1 MAVANLSLKRVE
13 NPVVL
18 KDRIYQELKSA
29 ITSMNVYADDDEHRL
44 DERQLSLELGV
55 SRTPVREAL
64 CRLENEGFVHTIP
77 RRGAFVARKTKK
89 EVLEMITVWAALESM
104 AARLITENASAEEI
118 ATLREMF
125 SSYDDDGA
133 VQARIDEYSE
143 INVSFHQALFR
154 LSRCDLLSKTTENL
168 FLHMRSIRM
177 RTIAEKDRAS
187 RSIIDHMY
195 IIEALEA
202 RDTELRSAWCASTA
216 STWAGMSRNSSTGSR
231 RPACKAA
238 ATFRHADPIRLPKGE
253 SNPHVHRSPASFVAH
268 RRGHARTQEPRRR
281 HRLRR
286 PPRREGP
293 SK

>member
-104 AARLITENASAEEI
+104 AARLITENASAAEI

-143 INVSFHQALFR
+143 SNVSFHQALFR
-154 LSRCDLLSKTTENL
+154 LSHCDLLSKTTENL

-187 RSIIDHMY
+187 RSIIDHMD

-202 RDTELRSAWCASTA
+202 RDTELAERLVRQHSLDL
-216 STWAGMSRNSSTGSR
+216 G
-231 RPACKAA
+231 
-238 ATFRHADPIRLPKGE
+238 RHVEEFVDWLP
-253 SNPHVHRSPASFVAH
+253 
-268 RRGHARTQEPRRR
+268 
-281 HRLRR
+281 
-286 PPRREGP
+286 
-293 SK
+293 